1 MITAL
6 DFCCKYLV
14 LLLSDDIC
22 CLMPG
27 KFTFVWY
34 RMRSYLNSTCLYI
47 RSISTKMIHIIISF
61 ERLDTSNVFVLPF
74 TGCPAKW
81 EVYFPVSRQWKILQ
95 LAFYT
100 NTLKSKQFTL
110 LNFEAMYRLIQ
121 VSNRDWT
128 RDMINQTYVTVFL
141 QNQHFIVS
149 LPYIYFW
156 KCFCNSAC
164 INTFTLYCKISISF
178 FLDCCKHIL
187 RDFAYCQIYS
197 TINNHVAMH
206 KHYPCMYSKTKSF
219 KIYYI
224 KTVIESMS
232 STSVL
237 NCIVNDG
244 NCKQK
249 RCQIADL
256 HDVMLSTITF

>member
-6 DFCCKYLV
+6 DFSCKYLV
-14 LLLSDDIC
+14 VLLCDDIC

-34 RMRSYLNSTCLYI
+34 RMLSYLNTTCLYI

-74 TGCPAKW
+74 TGYPAEW
-81 EVYFPVSRQWKILQ
+81 EVYFPVSRRWKILQ

-110 LNFEAMYRLIQ
+110 LNFGAMYRLQLLSSIKQ
-121 VSNRDWT
+121 RL
-128 RDMINQTYVTVFL
+128 NQRHDQSDLWNCVFT
-141 QNQHFIVS
+141 NQHFIVS

-164 INTFTLYCKISISF
+164 ISTFTLYCKITISF
-178 FLDCCKHIL
+178 FLDCCKQIL
-187 RDFAYCQIYS
+187 AYLICQKCFNVLYFR
-197 TINNHVAMH
+197 TR
-206 KHYPCMYSKTKSF
+206 KLCMYH
-219 KIYYI
+219 
-224 KTVIESMS
+224 
-232 STSVL
+232 
-237 NCIVNDG
+237 CNDFYE
-244 NCKQK
+244 KYE
-249 RCQIADL
+249 
-256 HDVMLSTITF
+256 